1 MVANQKLMIEAKNK
15 FNTKRSYVSLQFPT
29 KSHFFLYRFMG
40 SHKALGLSVVDFR
53 RTFPPGDAHDAPI
66 ALDGPTQV
74 TEIDK

>member
-1 MVANQKLMIEAKNK
+1 MRGGASRRPSTRGKTGKKKL
-15 FNTKRSYVSLQFPT
+15 S
-29 KSHFFLYRFMG
+29 FLIFRFMG

-74 TEIDK
+74 MEIHKIINAIL

>member
-1 MVANQKLMIEAKNK
+1 MRRKKEPLF
-15 FNTKRSYVSLQFPT
+15 FNTTAVPCYLLLFL
-29 KSHFFLYRFMG
+29 FFFRFMG

-74 TEIDK
+74 MMQTGK

>member
-1 MVANQKLMIEAKNK
+1 MRRKKEPRF
-15 FNTKRSYVSLQFPT
+15 FNTTGPWYPV
-29 KSHFFLYRFMG
+29 FFCMLFLISRFMG

-74 TEIDK
+74 MMQTGK